1 MVLTPMMHDP
11 GVGSGA
17 IGWVTT
23 ACIPAAAIMV
33 PVTGLLHRSVRTHRL
48 LLCALGLLLA
58 GTVLGALAPNL
69 VVVLVPASCRP
80 SAPAWSCRS
89 A

>member
-1 MVLTPMMHDP
+1 MMHDP

-23 ACIPAAAIMV
+23 ACIPAAAIMA
-33 PVTGLLHRSVRTHRL
+33 GLLHRSVRTHRL